1 MKLSRRI
8 RNFLDSS
15 SVILRP
21 SSTLAFL
28 LAITCLFLALPRL
41 RAQKG
46 NEKTFSS
53 PGTAVLALYD
63 AAKTNDQAALSE
75 ILGNSAGALLHTGD
89 DVADKNMVQNFLRRY
104 EQMHRVVIEP
114 DGTATLYIGA
124 ENWPFPVSI
133 VKNSSGAWYFDA
145 ENGKQEILFRR
156 VGANENHT
164 IETCEALVDAQHEYA
179 ANLRSGESSRHY
191 AMKFL
196 SDPGKQNGLFW
207 KSTEGEPLSPI
218 GPLIVQAAAEGY
230 TAKQGQPIPY
240 HGYYYRILTKQG
252 SAARGGS
259 ENYLAKGKLVRGFAF
274 LAYPAQYKN
283 SGVMTF
289 LVNQDGIVFE
299 KDLGPETQRV
309 ATSMTAYNPDSSWEV
324 VER

>member
-1 MKLSRRI
+1 MKRSTRVP
-8 RNFLDSS
+8 NFLNSF
-15 SVILRP
+15 SVTLRP
-21 SSTLAFL
+21 GGAPAFL
-28 LAITCLFLALPRL
+28 LAITCLFLVLPRL

-46 NEKTFSS
+46 NEKIFST
-53 PGTAVLALYD
+53 PGMAALALYD
-63 AAKTNDQAALSE
+63 AAETNDQAALSA
-75 ILGNSAGALLHTGD
+75 IFGNSAGALLHTGD
-89 DVADKNMVQNFLRRY
+89 NVADKNMVQNFLRRY
-104 EQMHRVVIEP
+104 DQMHRVVIEP

-145 ENGKQEILFRR
+145 ESGKQEILFRR

-164 IETCEALVDAQHEYA
+164 IETCEALVEAQHEYA
-179 ANLRSGESSRHY
+179 DNPRSGESSRHY

-207 KSTEGEPLSPI
+207 KSAEGEPLSPI

-230 TAKQGQPIPY
+230 TAKQGPPIPY
-240 HGYYYRILTKQG
+240 HGYYYRILTRQG
-252 SAARGGS
+252 PAARGGA

-274 LAYPAQYKN
+274 LAYPAQYGN

-289 LVNQDGIVFE
+289 QVNQDGIVFE
-299 KDLGPETQRV
+299 KDLGPETRSI
-309 ATSMTAYNPDSSWEV
+309 TMSMTAYNPDHSWEV